1 MPSLRP
7 LTVVKLGGSYAFSP
21 ALGDWLEIIAGNA
34 GHVVLVPGGGP
45 FADTVREAQPKMGFD
60 DAAAHH
66 MALLAMEQYG
76 RALVSLNETLALASS
91 LVAIR
96 RLLSARKVPVWA
108 PARMVLGQADIP
120 SSWDVTSDSLAAWL
134 ARRLRAPRLLLIKHL
149 DPPKDP
155 VRADD
160 LVRHG
165 IIDRAFVPALGSSG
179 IAASIIGPAQH
190 AEAARALAR
199 GEVIGSRIG
208 LR

>member
-1 MPSLRP
+1 MPSPRP

-21 ALGDWLEIIAGNA
+21 VLDDWLEIIARSA

-45 FADTVREAQPKMGFD
+45 FADAVREAQPKMGFD

-76 RALVSLNETLALASS
+76 RALVGLNETLATAPSI
-91 LVAIR
+91 AEIR

-108 PARMVLGQADIP
+108 PTSMVLNRTEIP
-120 SSWDVTSDSLAAWL
+120 SSWEVTSDSLAAWL
-134 ARRLRAPRLLLIKHL
+134 ARTLRAQRLLLIKQI
-149 DPPKDP
+149 DPPADP

-160 LVRHG
+160 LVSRG
-165 IIDRAFVPALGSSG
+165 IIDRAFISSLGAG
-179 IAASIIGPAQH
+179 GLEASIIGPAQH
-190 AEAARALAR
+190 VAAAGALAR

-208 LR
+208 FG